1 MGATSQF
8 RPLDIPTDSDGFVK
22 SFTLSSYN
30 CSEANEA
37 RAFFQEYG
45 FIVIS
50 NVFTPE
56 QCNDTI
62 SDIWNVIESLVTQ
75 SVRNDEQLWTQTCVL
90 FYFFYLTYNFRL
102 PYYLR
107 LWSKTGI
114 LDEGIVGWESLWTRQ
129 ILFNRQTPALHT
141 AFSSVL
147 GTENLLVSHDRYGML
162 RPAKKHPERSTT
174 TNLHL
179 DMNPWLYI
187 DEEDNSK
194 QLEVLGELN
203 YDSDDDWTTENNEPG
218 CSKVGELHVQGLVNL
233 ADNLEEDGGFWL
245 VAGFHKYLP
254 QWAADHR
261 DLRNFYGHYD
271 HFIMIG
277 REYIPE
283 LYDAA
288 RHISSRAGSAIL
300 WDQRTMHGSR
310 ANCSARPRYA
320 QFCKMFP
327 VDHPAM
333 TPERAEKRRKVII
346 AKLQAVNIDPAT
358 DLTPLGRKLF
368 GLQV

>member
-1 MGATSQF
+1 MSTSSQF
-8 RPLDIPTDSDGFVK
+8 QPLVIPKDSDGFVK

-30 CSEANEA
+30 CPEASKA

-45 FIVIS
+45 FVVIA
-50 NVFTPE
+50 NVYTPE

-62 SDIWNVIESLVTQ
+62 SDIWNVIESFVET
-75 SVRNDEQLWTQTCVL
+75 SVRNKEELWNQQLWI
-90 FYFFYLTYNFRL
+90 R
-102 PYYLR
+102 
-107 LWSKTGI
+107 TGI
-114 LDEGIVGWESLWTRQ
+114 VSEGIIGDASLWTRQ
-129 ILFNRQTPALHT
+129 ILLNRQTPALHT
-141 AFSSVL
+141 AFASVL
-147 GTENLLVSHDRYGML
+147 GTENLLVNQDRYGMF

-203 YDSDDDWTTENNEPG
+203 YDSDDDWITENNEPG
-218 CSKVGELHVQGLVNL
+218 CSIVGELHVQGLVNL

-245 VAGFHKYLP
+245 VPGFHKYLP

-261 DLRNFYGHYD
+261 EMLNIYGHYD

-333 TPERAEKRRKVII
+333 TPERAEKRRKAIMG
-346 AKLQAVNIDPAT
+346 KLQAINIDQET
-358 DLTPLGRKLF
+358 DLSLLGRKLF
-368 GLQV
+368 GLAT

>member
-8 RPLDIPTDSDGFVK
+8 TPILIPRDADGFVK
-22 SFTLSSYN
+22 SFTFSIYN
-30 CSEANEA
+30 SPEGSEAC
-37 RAFFQEYG
+37 AFFQEYG
-45 FIVIS
+45 FVVIS

-56 QCNDTI
+56 QCTDTI

-75 SVRNDEQLWTQTCVL
+75 SVRNDEQLWTQK
-90 FYFFYLTYNFRL
+90 
-102 PYYLR
+102 

-129 ILFNRQTPALHT
+129 ILFNRQNPALHT
-141 AFSSVL
+141 AFASVL
-147 GTENLLVSHDRYGML
+147 RTENLLVSHDRYGMF
-162 RPAKKHPERSTT
+162 RPSKEHPERSTM

-187 DEEDNSK
+187 DQEDNSE
-194 QLEVLGELN
+194 QIEVLGELD
-203 YDSDDDWTTENNEPG
+203 YDSDDDWITENNEPG

-245 VAGFHKYLP
+245 VPGFHKYLT
-254 QWAADHR
+254 QWADDHR
-261 DLRNFYGHYD
+261 ELRNFYGHYD
-271 HFIMIG
+271 QFIMID

-288 RHISSRAGSAIL
+288 CHISSRAGSAIL
-300 WDQRTMHGSR
+300 WDQRTIHGSQ
-310 ANCSARPRYA
+310 ANRSLCPCYA
-320 QFCKMFP
+320 QIIKMFP
-327 VDHPAM
+327 IDHPGM
-333 TPERAEKRRKVII
+333 TLVRSEKRSKTIL
-346 AKLQAVNIDPAT
+346 AKLQVVNINPET

-368 GLQV
+368 GL

>member
-1 MGATSQF
+1 MSTSSQF
-8 RPLDIPTDSDGFVK
+8 QPLVIPKDSDGFVK

-30 CSEANEA
+30 CPEASKA

-45 FIVIS
+45 FVVIA
-50 NVFTPE
+50 NVYTPE

-62 SDIWNVIESLVTQ
+62 SDIWNVIESFVET
-75 SVRNDEQLWTQTCVL
+75 SVRNKEELWNQQLWI
-90 FYFFYLTYNFRL
+90 R
-102 PYYLR
+102 
-107 LWSKTGI
+107 TGI
-114 LDEGIVGWESLWTRQ
+114 VSEGIIGDASLWTRQ
-129 ILFNRQTPALHT
+129 ILLNRQTPALHT
-141 AFSSVL
+141 AFASVL
-147 GTENLLVSHDRYGML
+147 GTENLLVNQDRYGMF
-162 RPAKKHPERSTT
+162 RPAKKHPERSTM

-203 YDSDDDWTTENNEPG
+203 YDSDDDWITENNEPG
-218 CSKVGELHVQGLVNL
+218 CAKVGELHVQGLVNL

-245 VAGFHKYLP
+245 VPGFHKYLP

-261 DLRNFYGHYD
+261 EMLNIYGHD
-271 HFIMIG
+271 GQFIMIG

-333 TPERAEKRRKVII
+333 TPERAEKRRKAII
-346 AKLQAVNIDPAT
+346 AKLQAINIDPET
-358 DLTPLGRKLF
+358 DLSLLGRKLF
-368 GLQV
+368 GLAT